1 MFHNRCLDNKINSI
15 YERALTITYQDH
27 ISSFQDLLNKSKSFS
42 IIFRN
47 FQVLATE
54 KFKIY
59 RILCPDI
66 LREIFVLKI
75 NSYNICRN
83 NTFERRQVHSVY
95 YGTESLSFLSP
106 KIWGLVSMELKKLE
120 RLDFF
125 KLKIKKWIPF
135 EFLFRL
141 CQAYIQR
148 FEFLWSSKADH
159 DHCYYHCHL
168 IIYVVYTI
176 IYMS

>member
-66 LREIFVLKI
+66 LREIFVPKI

-106 KIWGLVSMELKKLE
+106 KIWDLVSLELKKLE
-120 RLDFF
+120 SLEVF
-125 KLKIKKWIPF
+125 KFKIKKWIPF
-135 EFLFRL
+135 EFEKKLGFFEAVRL
-141 CQAYIQR
+141 T
-148 FEFLWSSKADH
+148 
-159 DHCYYHCHL
+159 
-168 IIYVVYTI
+168 IIIAIIIAIFIICTVYTI